1 MPLTAEEKARLGALA
16 ALEKKATDLVVL
28 NLQGISN
35 VTDYFLICSGSST
48 TQLATIAEAIETR
61 LDAEG
66 RPPLHR
72 EGPPESGWM
81 LLDYG
86 DVVMHIFLRETR
98 AHYALEHL
106 WGDAPELALEPHRG
120 G

>member
-1 MPLTAEEKARLGALA
+1 MRLTAEEKARIGALA
-16 ALEKKATDLVVL
+16 ALEKNATDLVML

-35 VTDYFLICSGSST
+35 VTDYFLICSGGST
-48 TQLATIAEAIETR
+48 TQLATIAEAIEAR
-61 LDAEG
+61 LDRAG
-66 RPPLHR
+66 QPPLYR

-86 DVVMHIFLRETR
+86 DVVMHIFLQATR
-98 AHYALEHL
+98 AHYTLERL
-106 WGDAPELALEPHRG
+106 WGDAPELVLEPHQG